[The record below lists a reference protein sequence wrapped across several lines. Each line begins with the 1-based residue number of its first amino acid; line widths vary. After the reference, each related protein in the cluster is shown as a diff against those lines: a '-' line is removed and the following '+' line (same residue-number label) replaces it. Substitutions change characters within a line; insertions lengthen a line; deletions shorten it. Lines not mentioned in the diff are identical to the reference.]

1 MSYAVQ
7 FISSVAGSAGW
18 RFQTRACKRLIL
30 VAAALALAVL
40 PSENAL
46 AQAYPSR
53 PITLIVAFPAG
64 GAGDQVMRAMAEV
77 AGKRL
82 GQPIVVDNKVG
93 ASGTLGPAVMAATAK
108 PDGYTIAQ
116 TAITVLRVPLM
127 QKTTY
132 NPLTDFTWIA
142 NLTGYTFGVV
152 AKADGPFQTW
162 ADVVKFAKENPGKL
176 TYASPG
182 TGTSLHLGMEQIAA
196 HEGISIRQVP
206 MKGAGESSAALLGGH
221 VMLQADATNWK
232 ALVDSGDLRAL
243 MVWTEVRSRSL
254 PKVPTLKEL
263 GYPLVI
269 DSPFGI
275 AGPKG
280 MDRAVVA
287 KLHDAFKASLDDPNV
302 QATLAK
308 FDMVPRYMG
317 TDDYASYVAATV
329 QSELKELTKLGLAR
343 KD

>member
-1 MSYAVQ
+1 M
-7 FISSVAGSAGW
+7 
-18 RFQTRACKRLIL
+18 
-30 VAAALALAVL
+30 
-40 PSENAL
+40 
-46 AQAYPSR
+46 
-53 PITLIVAFPAG
+53 
-64 GAGDQVMRAMAEV
+64 
-77 AGKRL
+77 
-82 GQPIVVDNKVG
+82 
-93 ASGTLGPAVMAATAK
+93 
-108 PDGYTIAQ
+108 
-116 TAITVLRVPLM
+116 
-127 QKTTY
+127 
-132 NPLTDFTWIA
+132 
-142 NLTGYTFGVV
+142 V

-196 HEGISIRQVP
+196 RDGLSIRQVP
-206 MKGAGESSAALLGGH
+206 MKGAGESSAAVLGGH

-232 ALVDSGDLRAL
+232 ALVDSGELRAL
-243 MVWTEVRSRSL
+243 MVWTEVLSKSL
-254 PKVPTLKEL
+254 PNVPTLKEL

-287 KLHDAFKASLDDPNV
+287 KLHEAFKASLDDPNV

-317 TDDYASYVAATV
+317 PDDYARYVAATV
-329 QSELKELTKLGLAR
+329 QSELKELTKLGLAK